1 VTRSAPRA
9 PHLVLL
15 VGLLLGVLAVG
26 GCTGPDR
33 TPVPRTAEAPW
44 LCSGVPRDSIDLA
57 LGGAELDGDTGQ
69 GSLDWRDEQF
79 YCAAQAGGSS
89 IFVRQQTLLNSG
101 YGSTEEA
108 VVGTLEESSE
118 GRRID
123 ADAPG
128 RGYLVEEGQAV
139 AVWVCTGFV
148 TRVSFFGEPP
158 RGRDWDEDA
167 VNLLVSVLP
176 WACGEEEPPPTG

>member
-1 VTRSAPRA
+1 MRRCRR
-9 PHLVLL
+9 LVLA
-15 VGLLLGVLAVG
+15 GTLLGALVAT
-26 GCTGPDR
+26 GCTADPE
-33 TPVPRTAEAPW
+33 PVPRTAGSPW

-57 LGGAELDGDTGQ
+57 LGGAELDEDSGQ
-69 GSLDWRDEQF
+69 GSLGWRDDGF
-79 YCAAQAGGSS
+79 DCAAQAGDST
-89 IFVRQQTLLNSG
+89 ILVAQQTVLNSG
-101 YGSTEEA
+101 YGSTEEEI
-108 VVGTLEESSE
+108 VETLEASSD

-158 RGRDWDEDA
+158 RGRDWSEDA
-167 VNLLVSVLP
+167 VNLLVSMLP
-176 WACGEEEPPPTG
+176 WACGEEDAPPTD